1 MARLT
6 LRGYAKHRGCSLGA
20 VQYALKVGRIRRGR
34 DGLIDSGVADR
45 QWKARTDVVRSAA
58 GKRSADHRKAE
69 DRTHEPDPV
78 ADMLMRA
85 KAASASFK
93 ARRDELEFLQFSQQM
108 IPIEDH
114 RKAASESGRRVKLL
128 LQNMGDRVGPLVAG
142 RDVPDAVRLINE
154 EAARILEEL
163 STPGKNGHDKP

>member
-20 VQYALKVGRIRRGR
+20 VQYALKVGRIRRLR
-34 DGLIDSGVADR
+34 DGLIDADVADR
-45 QWKARTDVVRSAA
+45 QWKARTDAVRSEA
-58 GKRSADHRKAE
+58 GKRSADYRKAE
-69 DRTHEPDPV
+69 DRKRGPDPV
-78 ADMLMRA
+78 ADMLNRA
-85 KAASASFK
+85 RAASASFR
-93 ARRDELEFLQFSQQM
+93 ARIDEFEFLKLSQQM

-163 STPGKNGHDKP
+163 SAPSNNGHGKP